1 MPSLV
6 YDLLPMLLK
15 RRKYD
20 DLLDYDKGWIDG
32 TVNVFVEGGIM
43 AIVLFGVFKFNRSVD
58 NTPFDHM
65 RLANAIILPGK
76 RITL

>member
-6 YDLLPMLLK
+6 YDLLPVLLR

-20 DLLDYDKGWIDG
+20 DLPDYDKGWIDG
-32 TVNVFVEGGIM
+32 TVNIVVHGGIT
-43 AIVLFGVFKFNRSVD
+43 AIVLFGVYKFNRSVD
-58 NTPFDHM
+58 NTPFDRM
-65 RLANAIILPGK
+65 RLANTIILPGE

>member
-6 YDLLPMLLK
+6 YDLLPVLLR

-20 DLLDYDKGWIDG
+20 DLPDYDKGWIDG
-32 TVNVFVEGGIM
+32 TVNIVVDGGIT
-43 AIVLFGVFKFNRSVD
+43 AIVFFCVYKSNRSVD

-65 RLANAIILPGK
+65 R
-76 RITL
+76 